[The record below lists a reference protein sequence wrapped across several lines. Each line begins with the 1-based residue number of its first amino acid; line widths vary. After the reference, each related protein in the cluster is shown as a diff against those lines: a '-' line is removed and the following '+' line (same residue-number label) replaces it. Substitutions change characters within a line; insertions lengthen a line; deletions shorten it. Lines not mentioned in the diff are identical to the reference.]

1 MASPSRLKESTTKMS
16 ESDGIK
22 KYVGSLITYLIES
35 EMSSPH
41 VADGG
46 CTPIPRYEKTA
57 SAARKPGRAS
67 DV

>member
-1 MASPSRLKESTTKMS
+1 MS

-35 EMSSPH
+35 EMSKPH

-46 CTPIPRYEKTA
+46 CTPIPR
-57 SAARKPGRAS
+57 
-67 DV
+67 